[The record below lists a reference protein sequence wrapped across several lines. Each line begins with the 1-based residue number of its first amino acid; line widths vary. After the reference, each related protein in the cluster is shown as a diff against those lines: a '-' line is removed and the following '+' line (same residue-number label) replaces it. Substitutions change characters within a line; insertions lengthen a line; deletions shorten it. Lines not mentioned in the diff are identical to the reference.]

1 MPPNYAGCI
10 ENANFLTKTTTLKVK
25 IFTTSFD
32 SPLGTV
38 YLGSTN
44 KGLCLLEFDDEKRID
59 GHFKQFNK
67 YWEFDLK
74 EKETKITT
82 KAKLQLD
89 EYFAGKRTA
98 FQLPLDLVG
107 TDFQINVWNELFKI
121 PFGVTRS
128 YKEQALAIGNLK
140 AIRAVA
146 TANGENRI
154 SIIVPCHRII
164 GSDGSL
170 TGYGGGIW
178 RKQQLLE
185 LESTQTK
192 LF

>member
-1 MPPNYAGCI
+1 MQI
-10 ENANFLTKTTTLKVK
+10 FLQKQQLLKVK

-32 SPLGTV
+32 SPLGTIH
-38 YLGSTN
+38 LASTT
-44 KGLCLLEFDDEKRID
+44 KGLCLLEFDDEKRMD

-67 YWEFDLK
+67 YWDVELN
-74 EKETKITT
+74 EKETKTTT

-89 EYFAGKRTA
+89 EYFAGKRTT

-107 TDFQINVWNELFKI
+107 TDFQISVWNELLKVNL
-121 PFGVTRS
+121 GVTRS

-154 SIIVPCHRII
+154 SIVVPCHRII

>member
-1 MPPNYAGCI
+1 MKITIN
-10 ENANFLTKTTTLKVK
+10 TTT
-25 IFTTSFD
+25 FQ
-32 SPLGTV
+32 SPLGIIH
-38 YLGSTN
+38 LASTT

-59 GHFKQFNK
+59 GHYKQFNK
-67 YWEFDLK
+67 YWDIELK
-74 EKETKITT
+74 GQETKTT
-82 KAKLQLD
+82 TTTKLQLD
-89 EYFAGKRTA
+89 EYFNGKRTT
-98 FQLPLDLVG
+98 FQLPLDLAG
-107 TDFQINVWNELFKI
+107 TDFQINVWNELLKI

-128 YKEQALAIGNLK
+128 YKEQAIAVGNLK

-154 SIIVPCHRII
+154 SIVVPCHRII

-178 RKQQLLE
+178 RKQKLLE

>member
-1 MPPNYAGCI
+1 M
-10 ENANFLTKTTTLKVK
+10 
-25 IFTTSFD
+25 FD
-32 SPLGTV
+32 SPLGTI
-38 YLGSTN
+38 YLCSTK
-44 KGLCLLEFDDEKRID
+44 KGLCLLEFDDQKRIES
-59 GHFKQFNK
+59 HFIQFKK
-67 YWEFDLK
+67 YWDIELA
-74 EKETKITT
+74 EKETKITAKT
-82 KAKLQLD
+82 KQQL
-89 EYFAGKRTA
+89 EAYFNN
-98 FQLPLDLVG
+98 QLTVFDIPLDIAG
-107 TDFQINVWNELFKI
+107 TDFQLNVWNELLKV
-121 PFGVTRS
+121 PFGITRS
-128 YKEQALAIGNLK
+128 YKEQAIAVGNLK

-154 SIIVPCHRII
+154 SIIIPCHRII